1 MKKLII
7 FLIIGMMLLSM
18 TGCQEEASSSN
29 TGNTGVLKVE
39 DGMVRYDN
47 DGKTEDVIS
56 LEELLSKTDNTS
68 VIDGKEIELFVEDGY
83 IVWNYIGET
92 STHKLVALSALAGPQ
107 GSKGDTGA
115 QGIQGEKGE
124 TGATGA
130 AGKDGTNAYIW
141 VKYLNVD
148 PEDITDDTE
157 VELLDETSDYMG
169 IYYGTL
175 SSAPD
180 DIDSYSWYRI
190 KGEKGDTGE
199 QGIQGIQGETG
210 AQGIQ
215 GEKGAAGANAYVW
228 IMYAESDPTVNT
240 NVTISQTPNN
250 YMGVYSGLASEAPA
264 NASEYQWF
272 KIKGETGA
280 TGTPGAKGDKGDTG
294 ATGAAGANAY
304 VWIMYA
310 ESDPTVNADVTISA
324 TPNNYMGV
332 YSGSASVAPANASDY
347 QWFKI
352 KGESSDTAATS
363 GSYLD
368 DIAIFT
374 CSKTHKDQ
382 FNGTFSTSSYIGQNT
397 GVSLSNDYGR
407 IMLNTGNKYLIEV
420 NGTITVKSQ
429 NINNFTVTQTSG
441 GNWQIVCLY
450 KIIDEAQRS
459 DFSYTGGFN
468 CVGTVD
474 GSNGFLLPVTVSNI
488 ANSGVATSFSY
499 DYSYTIKIYKID

>member
-228 IMYAESDPTVNT
+228 IMYAESDPTVN
-240 NVTISQTPNN
+240 
-250 YMGVYSGLASEAPA
+250 
-264 NASEYQWF
+264 
-272 KIKGETGA
+272 
-280 TGTPGAKGDKGDTG
+280 
-294 ATGAAGANAY
+294 
-304 VWIMYA
+304 
-310 ESDPTVNADVTISA
+310 ADVTISA

>member
-7 FLIIGMMLLSM
+7 FLITGMMLLSM

-92 STHKLVALSALAGPQ
+92 SSHKLVALSALAGPQ

-175 SSAPD
+175 ARAPENYQD
-180 DIDSYSWYRI
+180 YQWYRI
-190 KGEKGDTGE
+190 KGEKGDT
-199 QGIQGIQGETG
+199 
-210 AQGIQ
+210 
-215 GEKGAAGANAYVW
+215 GANAYVW

-250 YMGVYSGLASEAPA
+250 YMGVY
-264 NASEYQWF
+264 
-272 KIKGETGA
+272 
-280 TGTPGAKGDKGDTG
+280 
-294 ATGAAGANAY
+294 
-304 VWIMYA
+304 
-310 ESDPTVNADVTISA
+310 
-324 TPNNYMGV
+324 
-332 YSGSASVAPANASDY
+332 
-347 QWFKI
+347 
-352 KGESSDTAATS
+352 
-363 GSYLD
+363 
-368 DIAIFT
+368 
-374 CSKTHKDQ
+374 
-382 FNGTFSTSSYIGQNT
+382 
-397 GVSLSNDYGR
+397 
-407 IMLNTGNKYLIEV
+407 
-420 NGTITVKSQ
+420 
-429 NINNFTVTQTSG
+429 
-441 GNWQIVCLY
+441 
-450 KIIDEAQRS
+450 
-459 DFSYTGGFN
+459 
-468 CVGTVD
+468 
-474 GSNGFLLPVTVSNI
+474 
-488 ANSGVATSFSY
+488 
-499 DYSYTIKIYKID
+499 